1 MKGIYNIRTLFEK
14 YYSEYGNYID
24 AAAKFVTALILF
36 MQINGR
42 IGGKSIFGN
51 IFVELILALICA
63 ILPPNVMI
71 VLAFVAALLQFAS
84 VSIASL
90 AVGGGVLLAVLLLYF
105 AFASRQAWAMLLT
118 ILGLFFHVPCIVPIS
133 FGLMGST
140 MSAAAMTAGTVFY
153 YTLSTI
159 GKLGSA
165 SVDLAMAK
173 QSTAEKI
180 LAELQTMIDTFLGEQ
195 EMILM
200 LVVLLAVFAVVF
212 LARRMAMKHAWKVAI
227 AAGTVIYL
235 VLMMAGYMMLHLEIG
250 ILWILIGTLI
260 SAAEDIKT
268 AKGEVLLEKGTLLE
282 TQKSDKEGNLLFVSD
297 LPLGKYEVREIA
309 APDGYIRTA
318 QTEEI
323 DASWKEEG
331 MAVQKFQAIF
341 ENQITK
347 VFVKKTASDTKEL
360 LEGAKLAIYQENT
373 CIESWITEKEEH
385 CVEGLEIGKTYT
397 LRELSP
403 APGYATAAEQV
414 FQMEDHKEED
424 GTYQGQKLEMQDPPT
439 EVHITVFEKDGDKK
453 VPLGNVKAHLETP
466 QGETLLK
473 ENSPM
478 ERDGIWESGTEQAE
492 IFKKVAIG
500 HYKIVVDEIPKGYV
514 HPDVTDIEVKDT
526 AEVQKFEVLVEPIC
540 IRITGYALSSAA
552 EKKQT
557 RTIRS
562 GIYVHIRDLF
572 EERSLELPEAYTRVP
587 SGSYQVKTDRVPDGY
602 VLPAQTK
609 ITVREDTSEIQDF
622 EVEIRP
628 TVIKIEAVDKKTQTP
643 LEGVK
648 ISVVNEKGKKIWKH
662 VTLTALKEKVIP
674 SWYTIQVE
682 KVPKGY
688 QKPKNQKIKVK
699 AVANVQKYKVELTKE
714 AQVQTEKRVDTEN
727 FDKTTGNDHSGFSS
741 DNTPDNE
748 NAVTAAKTGD
758 ASWMEMWIF
767 AGLMAASSMILWF
780 FRKKRHIR

>member
-1 MKGIYNIRTLFEK
+1 
-14 YYSEYGNYID
+14 
-24 AAAKFVTALILF
+24 
-36 MQINGR
+36 MQ
-42 IGGKSIFGN
+42 
-51 IFVELILALICA
+51 
-63 ILPPNVMI
+63 
-71 VLAFVAALLQFAS
+71 
-84 VSIASL
+84 
-90 AVGGGVLLAVLLLYF
+90 
-105 AFASRQAWAMLLT
+105 
-118 ILGLFFHVPCIVPIS
+118 
-133 FGLMGST
+133 
-140 MSAAAMTAGTVFY
+140 
-153 YTLSTI
+153 
-159 GKLGSA
+159 
-165 SVDLAMAK
+165 
-173 QSTAEKI
+173 
-180 LAELQTMIDTFLGEQ
+180 
-195 EMILM
+195 
-200 LVVLLAVFAVVF
+200 
-212 LARRMAMKHAWKVAI
+212 
-227 AAGTVIYL
+227 
-235 VLMMAGYMMLHLEIG
+235 
-250 ILWILIGTLI
+250 
-260 SAAEDIKT
+260 
-268 AKGEVLLEKGTLLE
+268 
-282 TQKSDKEGNLLFVSD
+282 
-297 LPLGKYEVREIA
+297 
-309 APDGYIRTA
+309 
-318 QTEEI
+318 
-323 DASWKEEG
+323 
-331 MAVQKFQAIF
+331 
-341 ENQITK
+341 
-347 VFVKKTASDTKEL
+347 
-360 LEGAKLAIYQENT
+360 
-373 CIESWITEKEEH
+373 
-385 CVEGLEIGKTYT
+385 
-397 LRELSP
+397 
-403 APGYATAAEQV
+403 
-414 FQMEDHKEED
+414 DHKEED

-514 HPDVTDIEVKDT
+514 HPDVIDIEVKDT

-741 DNTPDNE
+741 DNTSDNE

-780 FRKKRHIR
+780 FRKKIHIR

>member
-1 MKGIYNIRTLFEK
+1 M
-14 YYSEYGNYID
+14 
-24 AAAKFVTALILF
+24 
-36 MQINGR
+36 
-42 IGGKSIFGN
+42 
-51 IFVELILALICA
+51 
-63 ILPPNVMI
+63 
-71 VLAFVAALLQFAS
+71 
-84 VSIASL
+84 
-90 AVGGGVLLAVLLLYF
+90 
-105 AFASRQAWAMLLT
+105 
-118 ILGLFFHVPCIVPIS
+118 
-133 FGLMGST
+133 
-140 MSAAAMTAGTVFY
+140 
-153 YTLSTI
+153 
-159 GKLGSA
+159 
-165 SVDLAMAK
+165 
-173 QSTAEKI
+173 
-180 LAELQTMIDTFLGEQ
+180 
-195 EMILM
+195 
-200 LVVLLAVFAVVF
+200 
-212 LARRMAMKHAWKVAI
+212 
-227 AAGTVIYL
+227 
-235 VLMMAGYMMLHLEIG
+235 
-250 ILWILIGTLI
+250 
-260 SAAEDIKT
+260 
-268 AKGEVLLEKGTLLE
+268 
-282 TQKSDKEGNLLFVSD
+282 FVSD

-323 DASWKEEG
+323 DASRKEDG
-331 MAVQKFQAIF
+331 MAVQKFQVIF

-385 CVEGLEIGKTYT
+385 CVEGLEVGKTYT

-514 HPDVTDIEVKDT
+514 HPDVIDIEVNDT

-741 DNTPDNE
+741 DNTSDNE

-780 FRKKRHIR
+780 FRKKIHIR

>member
-1 MKGIYNIRTLFEK
+1 
-14 YYSEYGNYID
+14 
-24 AAAKFVTALILF
+24 
-36 MQINGR
+36 
-42 IGGKSIFGN
+42 
-51 IFVELILALICA
+51 
-63 ILPPNVMI
+63 
-71 VLAFVAALLQFAS
+71 
-84 VSIASL
+84 
-90 AVGGGVLLAVLLLYF
+90 
-105 AFASRQAWAMLLT
+105 
-118 ILGLFFHVPCIVPIS
+118 
-133 FGLMGST
+133 
-140 MSAAAMTAGTVFY
+140 
-153 YTLSTI
+153 
-159 GKLGSA
+159 
-165 SVDLAMAK
+165 
-173 QSTAEKI
+173 
-180 LAELQTMIDTFLGEQ
+180 
-195 EMILM
+195 
-200 LVVLLAVFAVVF
+200 
-212 LARRMAMKHAWKVAI
+212 
-227 AAGTVIYL
+227 
-235 VLMMAGYMMLHLEIG
+235 
-250 ILWILIGTLI
+250 
-260 SAAEDIKT
+260 
-268 AKGEVLLEKGTLLE
+268 
-282 TQKSDKEGNLLFVSD
+282 
-297 LPLGKYEVREIA
+297 
-309 APDGYIRTA
+309 
-318 QTEEI
+318 
-323 DASWKEEG
+323 
-331 MAVQKFQAIF
+331 
-341 ENQITK
+341 
-347 VFVKKTASDTKEL
+347 
-360 LEGAKLAIYQENT
+360 
-373 CIESWITEKEEH
+373 
-385 CVEGLEIGKTYT
+385 
-397 LRELSP
+397 
-403 APGYATAAEQV
+403 
-414 FQMEDHKEED
+414 
-424 GTYQGQKLEMQDPPT
+424 
-439 EVHITVFEKDGDKK
+439 
-453 VPLGNVKAHLETP
+453 
-466 QGETLLK
+466 
-473 ENSPM
+473 M

-514 HPDVTDIEVKDT
+514 HPDVTNIEVKDT
-526 AEVQKFEVLVEPIC
+526 AKVQKFEVLVEPIC